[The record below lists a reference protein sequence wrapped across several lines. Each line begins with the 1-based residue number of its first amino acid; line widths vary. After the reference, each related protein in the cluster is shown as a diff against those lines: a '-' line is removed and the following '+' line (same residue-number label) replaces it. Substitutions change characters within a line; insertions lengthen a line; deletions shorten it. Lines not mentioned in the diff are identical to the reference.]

1 MRLRDIIGLAIALVL
16 AIGVALTVRLFLT
29 KVEPTKPVVEQQ
41 AIPLTK
47 VLVAGRNLIEGTKL
61 RESDL
66 VWQEWPQQYV
76 NSVYLTEKSI
86 KPESLKGSIVRF
98 HILRG
103 APILLPN
110 LVRSGETGLLSIVLS
125 SGKRA
130 VSIDVTPATASS
142 GLIIPG
148 DMVDVILAETV
159 IEETISRG
167 KSETI
172 LSNVK
177 VVAIDTDLSTLG
189 DKTKTPPH
197 VATLEVT
204 PDQAELLLA
213 ASKNGTLSLSLHS
226 SVKGTA
232 AVVKASETPVPAIR
246 KPEKVLVIRGKER
259 TTLEFQEK

>member
-1 MRLRDIIGLAIALVL
+1 MRLRDIIGLAIALIL
-16 AIGVALTVRLFLT
+16 AIGVALTVRLFLS
-29 KVEPTKPVVEQQ
+29 KPEATKPTVEQ
-41 AIPLTK
+41 AVIPMTK
-47 VLVAGRNLIEGTKL
+47 VLVAGRNLIEGTKV
-61 RESDL
+61 RESDFT
-66 VWQEWPQQYV
+66 WQEWPQAYV

-103 APILLPN
+103 QPILLPN
-110 LVRSGETGLLSIVLS
+110 LVRSGENGILSVLLA

-159 IEETISRG
+159 TAEGNSRG
-167 KSETI
+167 RSETV

-177 VVAIDTDLSTLG
+177 VVAIDTEISTLG

-197 VATLEVT
+197 VATLEVA
-204 PDQAELLLA
+204 PEQAEILLA

-226 SVKGTA
+226 SIKQVSDTK
-232 AVVKASETPVPAIR
+232 KMEIPDSPQI
-246 KPEKVLVIRGKER
+246 KQEKVLILRGKER
-259 TTLEFQEK
+259 TTLEFQETP